1 MLNKF
6 EGNGKSNKN
15 SIEIYNNSKIRSSN
29 FELLRII
36 AMIMIIIYHIVFHC
50 IICQLTDLKSIERMN
65 NGWFC
70 HPLWYKKMLA
80 LEIIMPFG
88 IISNAIFMIIAG
100 YFGIN
105 KDNDLKRIEKTEKKL
120 IFQSLFVTIWLVL
133 FSAILYQLN
142 KNDYLSM
149 IDLYHF
155 NNSSWYVGYYFLI
168 ILISYI
174 FLNKYLKKFT
184 KQEYLT
190 FLIILFSLLSFSWTK
205 NLMDSFANGLSILS
219 TGIFLYSLGGYIK
232 KYNPFKDFNVFVF
245 IGIIIIANIFLC
257 ISFYNTTVNNIDNYN
272 LSDST
277 KKYVYIFP
285 NFENNNYI
293 IIIISICM
301 FEIFRRI
308 KIKNNRIV
316 NFIGASTFMIYLIH
330 DNAFFYS
337 IWGLTDW
344 ITLLYNNPYSFIGKL
359 LLQTLYT
366 FGFGLITYTIYIV
379 IIKIITEIKN
389 KKKTDINIIK

>member
-105 KDNDLKRIEKTEKKL
+105 KDNDLKRIEKTGKKL

-257 ISFYNTTVNNIDNYN
+257 ISFYNTTINNIDNYN

-293 IIIISICM
+293 IIIIAICM

>member
-105 KDNDLKRIEKTEKKL
+105 KDNDLKRIEKTGKKL

-257 ISFYNTTVNNIDNYN
+257 ISFYNTPINNIDNYN

-293 IIIISICM
+293 IIIIAICM

>member
-105 KDNDLKRIEKTEKKL
+105 KDNDLKRIEKTGKKL

-149 IDLYHF
+149 IDLYNF

-174 FLNKYLKKFT
+174 FLNKYLKKIT

-257 ISFYNTTVNNIDNYN
+257 ISFYNTTINNIDNYN

>member
-105 KDNDLKRIEKTEKKL
+105 KDNDLKRIEKTGKKL

>member
-105 KDNDLKRIEKTEKKL
+105 KDNDLKRIEKTGKKL

-190 FLIILFSLLSFSWTK
+190 FLIIRL
-205 NLMDSFANGLSILS
+205 
-219 TGIFLYSLGGYIK
+219 
-232 KYNPFKDFNVFVF
+232 VV
-245 IGIIIIANIFLC
+245 
-257 ISFYNTTVNNIDNYN
+257 
-272 LSDST
+272 
-277 KKYVYIFP
+277 
-285 NFENNNYI
+285 
-293 IIIISICM
+293 
-301 FEIFRRI
+301 
-308 KIKNNRIV
+308 
-316 NFIGASTFMIYLIH
+316 
-330 DNAFFYS
+330 
-337 IWGLTDW
+337 
-344 ITLLYNNPYSFIGKL
+344 
-359 LLQTLYT
+359 
-366 FGFGLITYTIYIV
+366 
-379 IIKIITEIKN
+379 
-389 KKKTDINIIK
+389 

>member
-1 MLNKF
+1 MLNNF
-6 EGNGKSNKN
+6 EVNGKSNKN

-105 KDNDLKRIEKTEKKL
+105 KDNDLKRIEKTGKKL

-133 FSAILYQLN
+133 FSAILYQLS

-149 IDLYHF
+149 IDLYKF

-190 FLIILFSLLSFSWTK
+190 FLIILLSLLSFSWTK
-205 NLMDSFANGLSILS
+205 NLMDSFANGLSTLS

-257 ISFYNTTVNNIDNYN
+257 ISFYNTTINNIDNYN

-293 IIIISICM
+293 IIIIAICM

-330 DNAFFYS
+330 DNSFFYS

>member
-105 KDNDLKRIEKTEKKL
+105 KDNDLKRIEKTGKKL

-174 FLNKYLKKFT
+174 FLNKYLKKIT

-293 IIIISICM
+293 IIIIAICM

>member
-105 KDNDLKRIEKTEKKL
+105 KDNDLKRIEKTGKKL

-149 IDLYHF
+149 IDLYNF